1 MKKREPAVAG
11 DYVVPLITGGATVA
25 YVCMGYQY
33 LKEGNARGVVI
44 CGAGATV
51 SAGATALGCYNL
63 FKKTLGNGK
72 LLWD

>member
-1 MKKREPAVAG
+1 MNKKESAVAG
-11 DYVVPLITGGATVA
+11 DYIVHLITGGATLA

-33 LKEGNARGVVI
+33 LKEGNIRGVAI
-44 CGAGATV
+44 CSAGAAG

-63 FKKTLGNGK
+63 FKLTLGNGK